1 MEGSIG
7 GAWIGA
13 RFILDHLRLSPGAV
27 TVHCSMALAAVRGDA
42 RTYNLCMLTEPR
54 RKRSRLLSLSLCTAA
69 FFVAGAAQAQAGRP
83 DPAKPSPASQPRP
96 APATVRAWQARRFGM
111 FIHFGLYSQL
121 GGVWKGRQIDN
132 GYSEQIMANAP
143 IPRDQYA
150 AIAKSFDPEKFDAD
164 AIVALAKAAGMKFIV
179 VTAKHHD
186 GFAMFNTRQSD
197 FNIVEATPYH
207 RDVVKQLADACARGG
222 LKFGV
227 YYSTIDWHAP
237 TGSPYVVG
245 NSNPI
250 SDAHAAFN
258 AAQLKE
264 LLTGYGPLSEIW
276 FDMGKPTPDQSR
288 LFAQTVHRLQPQTMV
303 SGRVFNYQGDF
314 TVMGDNEVPQ
324 FAIDEPWQT
333 PASIFGETW
342 GYRSWQKRDD
352 VKAKTEEK
360 ILELVKVASRGGN
373 YILNIGPEA
382 DGSVVPFEA
391 QVLEGIGQWLKVNRE
406 AIFGVKE
413 TPPAASPFRNLDFG
427 DATVSRDTLYLF
439 VHHSP
444 KDGVLLLPGVEAG
457 VHFGKPRVLGQAAA
471 SPALASTAVA
481 SPAVASPAVASTAVA
496 SPAAG
501 STFAGRVTLD
511 QQGAVVSGVDLPA
524 AGFLPVIAIPFTG
537 KLSVRPR
544 SLVLPAADGTLTLT
558 PDHAD
563 KFLNYNGQGY
573 EAPAT
578 LYKLRWPVAS
588 RAGRYQVS
596 VAYKRSAKQE
606 VIELIAGGGHAVI
619 STERGAGAAVWSGEV
634 RLGPAEGSLQVVEI
648 TPREPFVKGTPLP
661 VAIESVTLKPLQPE
675 PARQGGRP

>member
-1 MEGSIG
+1 MQERSAARISCQVHY
-7 GAWIGA
+7 
-13 RFILDHLRLSPGAV
+13 RFISDAILDGPG
-27 TVHCSMALAAVRGDA
+27 CVRDNG
-42 RTYNLCMLTEPR
+42 RTYNFSMPTKPR
-54 RKRSRLLSLSLCTAA
+54 RTLSRLLPSSLCTAA
-69 FFVAGAAQAQAGRP
+69 LFVAGVAQTQVGRL
-83 DPAKPSPASQPRP
+83 DPAKPLPASQPRP

-121 GGVWKGRQIDN
+121 GGVWKGKQIDN

-143 IPRDQYA
+143 IQRDQYA
-150 AIAKSFDPEKFDAD
+150 AIAKSFDPKKFDAE

-186 GFAMFNTRQSD
+186 GFAMFSTRQSD

-333 PASIFGETW
+333 PASIFDETW
-342 GYRSWQKRDD
+342 GYRSWQKRGD

-391 QVLEGIGQWLKVNRE
+391 QVLEGMGQWLKTNRE
-406 AIFGVKE
+406 AIFGVDE
-413 TPPAASPFRNLDFG
+413 VPPAASPFRNLDFG
-427 DATVSRDTLYLF
+427 YATVSQNTLYLF
-439 VHHSP
+439 VHHPP
-444 KDGVLLLPGVEAG
+444 KDGTLLLPGVEPG
-457 VHFGKPRVLGQAAA
+457 VRFGKPRVLGQAAD
-471 SPALASTAVA
+471 SPS
-481 SPAVASPAVASTAVA
+481 
-496 SPAAG
+496 
-501 STFAGRVTLD
+501 AGRVVLD
-511 QQGAVVSGVDLPA
+511 QQGAALSGVTLPA
-524 AGFLPVIAIPFTG
+524 AGFLPVVAIPFTG
-537 KLSVRPR
+537 RLSVRPA
-544 SLVLPAADGTLTLT
+544 SLVLPAADQTLKLT
-558 PDHAD
+558 PEHAD

-578 LYKLRWPVAS
+578 LYKLRWPVA
-588 RAGRYQVS
+588 AKPGRYKVS
-596 VAYKRSAKQE
+596 LAYTRSAKQE
-606 VIELIAGGGHAVI
+606 TFELVAGSRHVVVG
-619 STERGAGAAVWSGEV
+619 TERGTGSAVWSGEV
-634 RLGPAEGSLQVVEI
+634 RLARGEGGTQMVEL

-661 VAIESVTLKPLQPE
+661 VAIESVTLTPLLSAS
-675 PARQGGRP
+675 AR